1 MGISGNYTI
10 YLAGY
15 LDIYLFVWDVFIRWV
30 DEWMDMNMDISIH
43 GCVFIQVDADMDIMY
58 VCIYILIDD
67 CVLK

>member
-1 MGISGNYTI
+1 
-10 YLAGY
+10 
-15 LDIYLFVWDVFIRWV
+15 
-30 DEWMDMNMDISIH
+30 MDMDMDISIH